1 MKIYCDYGKDSM
13 PATKQVNRVGKY
25 LKKHL
30 DGAFKYEQHANE
42 CDVYVTLLY
51 QLKPELGGEVNDVH
65 EMTIDINITT
75 YQNKLRVN
83 TIEVTPKARTLGFDL
98 IKPDELIN
106 LEKGKELIIWI
117 VGNRIRKAYKDYLI
131 LF

>member
-1 MKIYCDYGKDSM
+1 MRIYCDYGNDPM

-25 LKKHL
+25 LKKHM
-30 DGAFKYEQHANE
+30 DGAYKYVQRANE

-51 QLKPELGGEVNDVH
+51 QLKPEYGGLPNDVH

-83 TIEVTPKARTLGFDL
+83 TLEVTPENRTLGFDL
-98 IKPDELIN
+98 IKPEDLRN
-106 LEKGKELIIWI
+106 LELGKEMIQTI
-117 VGNRIRKAYKDYLI
+117 VGNRIRKAYRDYII

>member
-1 MKIYCDYGKDSM
+1 MKIYCDYGNDPM

-25 LKKHL
+25 LKKHM
-30 DGAFKYEQHANE
+30 DGAYKYVQRANE

-51 QLKPELGGEVNDVH
+51 QLKPEYGGLPNDVH

-83 TIEVTPKARTLGFDL
+83 TIEVTPEERTLGFDL
-98 IKPDELIN
+98 IKPEDLRN
-106 LEKGKELIIWI
+106 LEQGKEIVQMI
-117 VGNRIRKAYKDYLI
+117 VGNRIRKAYRDYLI